1 MGLSAGDLPVADF
14 RPALTRDDL
23 FRTDQGQG
31 GVAVSL
37 YRPHDSTGISYCPS
51 VSIRRNDQGDASSG
65 IFMTYYFNTTLRTA
79 FEDAVARTVLALK
92 AEGFGIISDIDVQK
106 TLHEK
111 IGVAFRPYRIL
122 GACNPKL
129 AHEALQ
135 LEDKIGTMLPCN
147 VVVQALADGN
157 VEIAA
162 IDPVASMQAVD
173 NLRLKE
179 AAAEVGQRLKRAIA
193 NIVG

>member
-1 MGLSAGDLPVADF
+1 
-14 RPALTRDDL
+14 
-23 FRTDQGQG
+23 
-31 GVAVSL
+31 
-37 YRPHDSTGISYCPS
+37 
-51 VSIRRNDQGDASSG
+51 
-65 IFMTYYFNTTLRTA
+65 MTYYFNTTLRTA
-79 FEDAVARTVLALK
+79 FDDAVARTVLALK

-147 VVVQALADGN
+147 VVVQALTDGH

-173 NLRLKE
+173 NPRLTK
-179 AAAEVGQRLKRAIA
+179 AAAEVGQRLKRAIS
-193 NIVG
+193 NLGR